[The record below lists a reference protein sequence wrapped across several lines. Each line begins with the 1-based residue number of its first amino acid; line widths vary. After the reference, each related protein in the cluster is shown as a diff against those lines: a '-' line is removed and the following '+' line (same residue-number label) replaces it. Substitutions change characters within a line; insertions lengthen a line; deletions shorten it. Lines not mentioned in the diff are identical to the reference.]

1 MIGAQIFGERYFFSL
16 AKFESS
22 FFKDLYYSGALKLLW
37 S

>member
-22 FFKDLYYSGALKLLW
+22 FLEDLCSGALKLLW